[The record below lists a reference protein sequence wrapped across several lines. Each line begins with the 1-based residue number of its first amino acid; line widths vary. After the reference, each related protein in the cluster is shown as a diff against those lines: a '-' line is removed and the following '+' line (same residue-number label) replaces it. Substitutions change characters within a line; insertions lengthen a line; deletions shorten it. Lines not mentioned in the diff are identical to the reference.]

1 MSYATLDAPSMQRRL
16 RILSLVDAA
25 EKALLAPLSMR
36 MLHLMAYLSNVLA
49 PVWDMPVLDGKL
61 LKKGEGPFYPV
72 LQGDADSLV
81 GHGLLIQSQLEYVL
95 NADKQ
100 WRLQGAYTLNHQLTD
115 GILEQ
120 LRSFPEER
128 AMDAFCTEVAY
139 SLSVLASEQLHE
151 FSTADATYAD
161 PQIDF
166 GSVVDFA
173 EWSKRN
179 YATRAAEQL
188 GELLPS
194 GSTTTPGEKI
204 HSYVRHLSRRLYA
217 RG

>member
-1 MSYATLDAPSMQRRL
+1 MSYATLDASSMQRRL

-81 GHGLLIQSQLEYVL
+81 GQGLLIQSQLQYVL
-95 NADKQ
+95 NTDGQ
-100 WRLQGAYTLNHQLTD
+100 WRLQGAYTLNHQLAD
-115 GILEQ
+115 VILEQ
-120 LRSFPEER
+120 LRSFQEER

-139 SLSVLASEQLHE
+139 GLSVLATEQLHE
-151 FSTADATYAD
+151 FSTADATYGD

-179 YATRAAEQL
+179 YATNAAERL
-188 GELLPS
+188 GEFLPS
-194 GSTTTPGEKI
+194 SSATTAGEKI
-204 HSYVRHLSRRLYA
+204 HSYIRHLSRRLYA

>member
-1 MSYATLDAPSMQRRL
+1 MSYAALDAPSIQRQL

-25 EKALLAPLSMR
+25 ERALIAPLSMK
-36 MLHLMAYLSNVLA
+36 MLHLMAYLTNVLA

-61 LKKGEGPFYPV
+61 LKKGDGPFYPV
-72 LQGDADSLV
+72 LQADADAMV
-81 GHGLLIQSQLEYVL
+81 GYGLLIQSELQYVL
-95 NADKQ
+95 NTDRQ
-100 WRLQGAYTLNHQLTD
+100 WRLQGAYTLNHQFAD
-115 GILEQ
+115 VVLEQ

-139 SLSVLASEQLHE
+139 SLSSIASEQLQK
-151 FSTADATYAD
+151 FSSADATYGD
-161 PQIDF
+161 PQIDV

-179 YATRAAEQL
+179 YATSAAERL
-188 GELLPS
+188 GEFLHS
-194 GSTTTPGEKI
+194 GSTTTAGEKI

-217 RG
+217 GR